1 MPVQCGALHELPPKK
16 SHTNTS
22 ISIMIDKIIVNETDE
37 IGEYNRPKLDI
48 EIVWNTPYL
57 MIVYIRI
64 KYPNC
69 D

>member
-1 MPVQCGALHELPPKK
+1 
-16 SHTNTS
+16 
-22 ISIMIDKIIVNETDE
+22 MIDKIMVNETDE
-37 IGEYNRPKLDI
+37 IGEYNRPKLYI